1 MENSKTISVLND
13 LLHIINDRLEG
24 FEKVEGKVWEKNH
37 KLQDQYEHIT
47 SQTKIMKN
55 EIIDLI
61 THRGG
66 NAADSAS
73 LSGSLHRVWID
84 LKNSFIVGHLEE
96 STLQNAIFGEN
107 AAIQAYQKA
116 LDSKDLDLESAEI
129 VAEQLKKIKDSCHEF
144 KGIYDNL

>member
-1 MENSKTISVLND
+1 
-13 LLHIINDRLEG
+13 
-24 FEKVEGKVWEKNH
+24 
-37 KLQDQYEHIT
+37 
-47 SQTKIMKN
+47 
-55 EIIDLI
+55 
-61 THRGG
+61 
-66 NAADSAS
+66 
-73 LSGSLHRVWID
+73 VWID